1 MLRFD
6 TAPFGTSILFLVE
19 WEGISFPQFH
29 FLEQIVKCSRR
40 CPLCCALRTQL
51 GHRARSVHASIADIP
66 QHLAIPAL
74 CHKRKPSS
82 DLSSA
87 RSPLKG
93 GHWGWG
99 PWAGPQRAEPD
110 ATSQHHLDAADLW
123 AHRAGGFKKL
133 SLGLIRHITSAGPP
147 LARINLS
154 LRLGARSKSISNG
167 GR

>member
-6 TAPFGTSILFLVE
+6 TAPFGTSILFLVA

-51 GHRARSVHASIADIP
+51 GHRARSEK
-66 QHLAIPAL
+66 

-99 PWAGPQRAEPD
+99 PWEGPHTAEPD